1 MQQVMPRASVPGRM
15 MLPPMRYPGV
25 GSLGATAPASTGSTV
40 EQATASALT
49 TAAAFTPPPANAIMV
64 AAAAVLEL
72 LNKLGIGS
80 GCGQPC
86 IQATNIVNQAE
97 PMLRQNILNYFA
109 QPAPRTPASQAAALQ
124 QATAIMQSVTAS
136 CTAIPGQPGQD
147 CISDRAEGACKWK
160 QTTTSPLLA
169 IPGEPQPGD
178 CWNWVSGY
186 IDPIVN
192 DADVAATAASST
204 ATSTSGSLA
213 STGSTFGVSNSTL
226 LLFAGVGLLA
236 FAVLGG
242 DL

>member
-1 MQQVMPRASVPGRM
+1 VQQVMHRASLPGRM
-15 MLPPMRYPGV
+15 VLPPMRYPGV
-25 GSLGATAPASTGSTV
+25 GSLGASASTGSTV
-40 EQATASALT
+40 EQATAAALT
-49 TAAAFTPPPANAIMV
+49 TAAAVTPPPANVILIG
-64 AAAAVLEL
+64 AAAVLEL

-97 PMLRQNILNYFA
+97 PYLQQNILAYFA

-124 QATAIMQSVTAS
+124 QFDSIWQGVQAS

-147 CISDRAEGACKWK
+147 CISDRQSGSCKWK

-178 CWNWVSGY
+178 CWNWFSGY
-186 IDPIVN
+186 RDPIAN
-192 DADVAATAASST
+192 DTDVAAPITTSEST
-204 ATSTSGSLA
+204 ATSTSGTVGTTA
-213 STGSTFGVSNSTL
+213 GISNSTL
-226 LLFAGVGLLA
+226 FLFAGVGLLA

-242 DL
+242 DM

>member
-1 MQQVMPRASVPGRM
+1 MQQVIPRASVPGRL

-25 GSLGATAPASTGSTV
+25 GSLGAATQSTGSTV
-40 EQATASALT
+40 EQATASALA

-178 CWNWVSGY
+178 CWSWVSGY

-192 DADVAATAASST
+192 DSDVAAPVLSSP
-204 ATSTSGSLA
+204 TSTSSVA
-213 STGSTFGVSNSTL
+213 STTGSTFGVSNSTL